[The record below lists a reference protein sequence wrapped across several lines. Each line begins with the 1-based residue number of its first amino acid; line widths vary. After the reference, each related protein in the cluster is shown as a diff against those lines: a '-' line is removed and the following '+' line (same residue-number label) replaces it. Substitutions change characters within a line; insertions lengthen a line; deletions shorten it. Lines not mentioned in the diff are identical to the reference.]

1 MHPYIGRALAAEM
14 LQDHYAEA
22 ARARRAREAR
32 RHQGAGTQDDRRWHF
47 FPLQRDRRPAAA
59 TAGGQEQCL
68 A

>member
-32 RHQGAGTQDDRRWHF
+32 RY
-47 FPLQRDRRPAAA
+47 
-59 TAGGQEQCL
+59 
-68 A
+68 